1 LPSEPRFLTVHEVI
15 ALHVIAVHQYGGA
28 TELIDRGKLES
39 AVAVPMATFDGRL
52 LNETIEEQAAA
63 YWHGICQ
70 AHAFLDGN
78 KRLSLFC
85 ANVFLLKNGHRLA
98 ITSKQGESLTMRIA
112 KGKLTKADVTSW
124 LKGKIKPL
132 V

>member
-1 LPSEPRFLTVHEVI
+1 VI

-39 AVAVPMATFDGRL
+39 AVAAPMATFDGRL

-85 ANVFLLKNGHRLA
+85 ANVFLLKNGYRLA
-98 ITSKQGESLTMRIA
+98 ITSKQGESATMRIA
-112 KGKLTKADVTSW
+112 KGKLSKAELAAW
-124 LKGKIKPL
+124 LVGR
-132 V
+132 VRYQ

>member
-1 LPSEPRFLTVHEVI
+1 MI

-28 TELIDRGKLES
+28 IELIDRGKLEG
-39 AVAVPMATFDGRL
+39 AVTAPMATFDGRL
-52 LNETIEEQAAA
+52 PNATIEEQAAS

-85 ANVFLLKNGHRLA
+85 TNVFLLMNGCRLA
-98 ITSKQGESLTMRIA
+98 VTSKQGENLTMRIA
-112 KGKLTKADVTSW
+112 KGKLTKADVANW
-124 LKGKIKPL
+124 LMQRIKPL
-132 V
+132 D